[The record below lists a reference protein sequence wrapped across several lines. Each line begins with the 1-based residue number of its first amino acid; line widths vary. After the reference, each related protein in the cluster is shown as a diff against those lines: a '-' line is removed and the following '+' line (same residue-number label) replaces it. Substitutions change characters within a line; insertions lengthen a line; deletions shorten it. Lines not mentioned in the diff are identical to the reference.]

1 MAARNRLPPWHES
14 IRLPNGRDVLI
25 RPIRPED
32 AGPLKASFALLEPD
46 EIRNRFLHTVQ
57 ELSDDDVQR
66 LTHPDPRTE
75 FALVVAEPYPAG
87 EALVGAVGR
96 VFLLPGTRDAEFSI
110 LVSKYIRA
118 MGLGRHLIL
127 RLVRWARG
135 QKVERLYGDVFD
147 QNTPMLTLC
156 ESLGF
161 TRQQD
166 HDTPGLFRIMLDL
179 REQHPDDDT
188 EDTPA

>member
-1 MAARNRLPPWHES
+1 MVARNRLPPWHES
-14 IRLPNGRDVLI
+14 IQLANGREVLV

-32 AGPLKASFALLEPD
+32 AAPLQASFVLLEPD
-46 EIRNRFLHTVQ
+46 EIRNRYLHTVQ
-57 ELSDDDVQR
+57 ELSNEEVER

-75 FALVVAEPYPAG
+75 FALVAAEPYPAG
-87 EALVGAVGR
+87 EALIGAVGR
-96 VFLLPGTRDAEFSI
+96 VFLIEGSSDAEFSI

-135 QKVERLYGDVFD
+135 QKVERLFGDVLD
-147 QNTPMLTLC
+147 QNQPMLSLC

-161 TRQQD
+161 IRQQD
-166 HDTPGLFRIMLDL
+166 QDTPGLFRVMLDL
-179 REQHPDDDT
+179 REKHPDEDT
-188 EDTPA
+188 EA